1 MKCSRRTFGSRR
13 GNAMIEF
20 ALSAMVL
27 TYAFTG
33 VFQFGYSM
41 YLYNEL
47 EGAVRAGARYASLAK
62 ISNTGNN
69 AQDSSWQSK
78 VKNVVVYGT
87 PSPTG
92 SPTPVVPSLST
103 GNVTATATFS
113 GNVPTY
119 VTVSVSSYSLDAIV
133 KTFTLTNKP
142 LLTTPFMVQYCI
154 TSGST
159 C

>member
-1 MKCSRRTFGSRR
+1 
-13 GNAMIEF
+13 MIEF

-62 ISNTGNN
+62 ISNTGGSSGS
-69 AQDSSWQSK
+69 QDSAWQTR

-87 PSPTG
+87 PNPTG
-92 SPTPVVPSLST
+92 SPTPVVPGLTT
-103 GNVTATATFS
+103 GNVSAVAYLDPAL
-113 GNVPTY
+113 NYIPTY

-142 LLTTPFMVQYCI
+142 LLKTPFMGHYCI
-154 TSGST
+154 INGTS